1 MFFLK
6 KIKLTYSPDYEF
18 VLIGIS
24 CQEDDYKLAWSI
36 NNDLDLTL
44 SKKKDISIFNKKY
57 SETQNFSVFTH
68 NDETNLT
75 SYNLI
80 SNRCKNGFLIKEYN
94 KFDYFLQIYGEQTE
108 SDINEILN
116 KMKKNNNIIIAG
128 KLDLSKI
135 KSVER
140 LMF

>member
-1 MFFLK
+1 MK

-18 VLIGIS
+18 ILIGIS
-24 CQEDDYKLAWSI
+24 CHENDYRLAWSI

-44 SKKKDISIFNKKY
+44 SKKDDIKIFNKKY
-57 SETQNFSVFTH
+57 SETQNFSVFSH

-75 SYNLI
+75 LYNLI
-80 SNRCKNGFLIKEYN
+80 SNRCKNGFLIKDYN
-94 KFDYFLQIYGEQTE
+94 KFDYFLQIYGELSE

-116 KMKKNNNIIIAG
+116 KMKRNNDIIIAG
-128 KLDLSKI
+128 MLDLRKI
-135 KSVER
+135 KSIER